1 MIEVTRYV
9 VQVETGDTDDFE
21 PITDVYIV
29 LYGEHG
35 DSGQRYL
42 SKSKEGGQ
50 LFELLKVSRLVKHY
64 IFYVFHYFIQTRLAI
79 PVSF

>member
-1 MIEVTRYV
+1 VTCPDCDAAVVVEVTRYL

-21 PITDVYIV
+21 PITDVYII

-42 SKSKEGGQ
+42 SKSEEGGL
-50 LFELLKVSRLVKHY
+50 LFELFKVSRL
-64 IFYVFHYFIQTRLAI
+64 AND
-79 PVSF
+79 